1 MIGKTAKSLEPSG
14 IVTLTTDFGEVGSYV
29 GQMKGV
35 ILSLA
40 RQAAIVD
47 ITHSIGPQN
56 VRQAAMILDE
66 ATRRFPAGTVHV
78 AVIDPG
84 VGTARRILAARIGSQ
99 YYVAPD
105 NGLLSLLA
113 SRYEGNVFVELT
125 ERKYW
130 LPEVS
135 ATFHGRD
142 IMAPVAARLLGGL
155 AIEWLGRPI
164 NQLHECVWP
173 EPALQ
178 ANRIVGQV
186 IAVDT
191 FGNAITNIDRDHLPD
206 VSSAPQ
212 WKITSN
218 SRAAV
223 AFVATYGQA
232 AVGDLVALCGSSG
245 RLEFAVVNGSAA
257 KEFGFEVGD
266 EAVVEWP

>member
-84 VGTARRILAARIGSQ
+84 VGTTRRILAARIGSQ

-191 FGNAITNIDRDHLPD
+191 FGNAITNIDRDHLP
-206 VSSAPQ
+206 
-212 WKITSN
+212 
-218 SRAAV
+218 
-223 AFVATYGQA
+223 
-232 AVGDLVALCGSSG
+232 
-245 RLEFAVVNGSAA
+245 
-257 KEFGFEVGD
+257 
-266 EAVVEWP
+266 